1 LTFRVILNPKL
12 HIRIGIKTHIFLA
25 EHNIL
30 FDSTGIYHVPN
41 IMLGKGNAED
51 RKYGPFS
58 LHSIF
63 IIP

>member
-1 LTFRVILNPKL
+1 M
-12 HIRIGIKTHIFLA
+12 HIFLA